1 MVDNVTAAVAVASR
15 SFPPEPE
22 GRSRRVVHRPH
33 EGVEGKGKGKGK
45 VGKGR
50 EQGKGSDVVTLEL
63 LNSHLERR
71 R

>member
-22 GRSRRVVHRPH
+22 GRSRRVAHRPH
-33 EGVEGKGKGKGK
+33 EGVEGKGKGKL
-45 VGKGR
+45 GKGR